1 MTKLLE
7 QAVSQAR
14 KLPDEAQDNVA
25 EALFAYIAA
34 QDQHYRLAPEQ
45 IADVKRI
52 QQRLRNGETRLATDD
67 EVAAVWKKS
76 GL

>member
-14 KLPDEAQDNVA
+14 ALPDEAQDSVA
-25 EALFAYIAA
+25 EALFAHIAA
-34 QDQHYRLAPEQ
+34 QDQHCRLSPAQ

-52 QQRLRNGETRLATDD
+52 QQRLQDGETRMATDE
-67 EVAAVWKKS
+67 EVAAVWKQS

>member
-14 KLPDEAQDNVA
+14 QLPDEAQDRVA
-25 EALFAYIAA
+25 EALFAHIAA
-34 QDQHYRLAPEQ
+34 QDQYYRLSAEQ
-45 IADVKRI
+45 IADVGRI
-52 QQRLRNGETRLATDD
+52 QQRLRDGETRLATDD

>member
-14 KLPDEAQDNVA
+14 ELPDEAQDSVA
-25 EALFAYIAA
+25 ETLFAHMAA
-34 QDQHYRLAPEQ
+34 QDQHYRLSPED
-45 IADVKRI
+45 IADVKRT
-52 QQRLRNGETRLATDD
+52 QQRLRDGVTRLATDD
-67 EVAAVWKKS
+67 EVEAIWKKS

>member
-14 KLPDEAQDNVA
+14 ELPDEAQDSVA
-25 EALFAYIAA
+25 EVLFAHIAA
-34 QDQHYRLAPEQ
+34 KDQQYGLAPEQ

>member
-14 KLPDEAQDNVA
+14 ELPEEAQDSVA
-25 EALFAYIAA
+25 EALFAHIAA
-34 QDQHYRLAPEQ
+34 KDQHYRLAPEQ
-45 IADVKRI
+45 TADVKRI

-67 EVAAVWKKS
+67 EIAAVWKKT